1 MPPRRTPAATRRPT
15 PAPHARR
22 APRARRQYHHGNLR
36 QALIDA
42 GLDLIQE
49 KGVAALTLREI
60 GARVGV
66 SRMAAYRHFADRA
79 ALLAAISE
87 AGFVRFG
94 DWLEDARNSAPT
106 GREGLSARMRAM
118 AVAYVR
124 FAATHPAHYQV
135 MFGAGAGPRT
145 MPPSAPA
152 ARSFGILEDTI
163 RQGQE
168 SGLVRAGSS
177 TDLARAVWCMVHG
190 ISTLAA
196 TGRLGPDAVDSRLAL
211 FCADVLEQG
220 LLAAPETPRL
230 DREPVDANRLG

>member
-1 MPPRRTPAATRRPT
+1 MGGMP
-15 PAPHARR
+15 ARR
-22 APRARRQYHHGNLR
+22 SPATSRRRAEAPRAVRVPRPRRQYHHGNLR

-42 GLDLIQE
+42 GLELIQQR
-49 KGVAALTLREI
+49 GVAALTLREI

-94 DWLEDARNSAPT
+94 DWLEEASTDAGNGVLE
-106 GREGLSARMRAM
+106 GREGFRARMQAM

-124 FAATHPAHYQV
+124 FAAAHPAHYQV
-135 MFGAGAGPRT
+135 MFGAAKDPHRP
-145 MPPSAPA
+145 PPSAAA
-152 ARSFGILEDTI
+152 ARSFSILENTI

-168 SGLVRAGSS
+168 KGVVRPGNV
-177 TDLARAVWCMVHG
+177 TDLARSVWCMVHG

-196 TGRLGPDAVDSRLAL
+196 TGRLGPDVSGPRFTL
-211 FCADVLEQG
+211 FCADVLESG
-220 LLAAPETPRL
+220 LLARA
-230 DREPVDANRLG
+230 

>member
-1 MPPRRTPAATRRPT
+1 MPARRSTSPPRRRAEPSRAVRRSRT
-15 PAPHARR
+15 A
-22 APRARRQYHHGNLR
+22 RQYHHGNLR
-36 QALIDA
+36 EALIEA
-42 GLDLIQE
+42 GLELIQQ

-94 DWLEDARNSAPT
+94 DSLEEARQSAPKDK
-106 GREGLSARMRAM
+106 EGFRSRLHAM

-124 FAATHPAHYQV
+124 FAAAHPAHYQV
-135 MFGAGAGPRT
+135 MFGAARDPHT
-145 MPPSAPA
+145 PPSAA
-152 ARSFGILEDTI
+152 GARSFGILEDTI

-168 SGLVRAGSS
+168 KGVVRPGNS

-196 TGRLGPDAVDSRLAL
+196 TGRLGQEASGPRFTL
-211 FCADVLEQG
+211 FCADILEAG
-220 LLAAPETPRL
+220 LLAK
-230 DREPVDANRLG
+230 V

>member
-1 MPPRRTPAATRRPT
+1 MPPRRPQVTPRRRTPAS
-15 PAPHARR
+15 PAR
-22 APRARRQYHHGNLR
+22 ASRARRHYHHGHLR

-42 GLDLIQE
+42 GLELIQQ

-94 DWLEDARNSAPT
+94 DWLEEARQSAPK
-106 GREGLSARMRAM
+106 GRDGFSARMRAM
-118 AVAYVR
+118 AAAYVR
-124 FAATHPAHYQV
+124 FAAAHPAHYQV
-135 MFGAGAGPRT
+135 MFGTASDPHKTPDGGA
-145 MPPSAPA
+145 A
-152 ARSFGILEDTI
+152 ARSFSILEGTI

-168 SGLVRAGSS
+168 IGMVRAGSS

-190 ISTLAA
+190 ISTLAS
-196 TGRLGPDAVDSRLAL
+196 TGRLGPDPPDARFAL
-211 FCADVLEQG
+211 VCADVLEHG
-220 LLAAPETPRL
+220 LLQP
-230 DREPVDANRLG
+230 